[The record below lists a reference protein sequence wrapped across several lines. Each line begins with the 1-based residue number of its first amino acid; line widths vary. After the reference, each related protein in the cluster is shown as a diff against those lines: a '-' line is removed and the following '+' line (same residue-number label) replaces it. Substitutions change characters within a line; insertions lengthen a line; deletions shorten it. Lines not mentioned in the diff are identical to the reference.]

1 MATWRTITVLLLC
14 GLLAG
19 CAVVD
24 KAPVKSLPQDF
35 TLELPQSGG
44 RFVLLQGEEVRIR
57 LPSNRTTGYRWSMVN
72 EAPGVE
78 VLSLAE
84 EPAYIAEG
92 TMPGRG
98 GTEVWHFRA
107 TGTGPTILY
116 FVYRRP
122 FEPNGPAARE
132 AIYNFEIR

>member
-1 MATWRTITVLLLC
+1 MATWRIFPVLLFC
-14 GLLAG
+14 GFLAA
-19 CAVVD
+19 CAGTGE
-24 KAPVKSLPQDF
+24 KAVEKPEPL
-35 TLELPQSGG
+35 TLEFAQSGG
-44 RFVLLQGEEVRIR
+44 RFILMQGEEVRIR
-57 LPSNRTTGYRWSMVN
+57 LAANHSTGYRWSMVN

-84 EPAYIAEG
+84 EPAYTAEG

-107 TGTGPTILY
+107 TGTGPAILY

-132 AIYNFEIR
+132 AIYSFEIR

>member
-1 MATWRTITVLLLC
+1 MAIWRTLPALLLC
-14 GLLAG
+14 GILATCG
-19 CAVVD
+19 TTGEKAVV
-24 KAPVKSLPQDF
+24 KPEPL
-35 TLELPQSGG
+35 TLEFAQSGG
-44 RFVLLQGEEVRIR
+44 RFILMQGEEVRIR
-57 LPSNRTTGYRWSMVN
+57 LAANHSTGYRWSMIS

-78 VLSLAE
+78 ALSLAE

-132 AIYNFEIR
+132 AIYSFEIR